1 MWKGISII
9 KATGSK
15 TFDGICSKAFAFVSK
30 QNLLLFYLLVL
41 VFTRDVSSLKILSYT
56 IDQKMKIDQKHWI
69 FCSFWSK
76 SLNLL
81 PHIDKKSLN
90 ILLLLI
96 KIIIFIIPPTN
107 VLRAPQW
114 SWPSPI
120 DDIMRGSS
128 PMYRSTVGNA
138 EIQKRNIWKKSLIF

>member
-1 MWKGISII
+1 MEYVPKHLHLYLNKICFCFICLCLFLQETYQVWKFCPIRLI
-9 KATGSK
+9 KKWKLIKNIEYFAP
-15 TFDGICSKAFAFVSK
+15 FD
-30 QNLLLFYLLVL
+30 QNHWIFCP
-41 VFTRDVSSLKILSYT
+41 IL
-56 IDQKMKIDQKHWI
+56 IKNHWI
-69 FCSFWSK
+69 FCSYWS
-76 SLNLL
+76 
-81 PHIDKKSLN
+81 KSLN

-128 PMYRSTVGNA
+128 PMYRSTVGNT

>member
-96 KIIIFIIPPTN
+96 KIIEYF
-107 VLRAPQW
+107 A
-114 SWPSPI
+114 PI
-120 DDIMRGSS
+120 DQNHHLHHSTNKRPQSS
-128 PMYRSTVGNA
+128 PVELAVSNRRHNA
-138 EIQKRNIWKKSLIF
+138 RLIANV